1 MNKRIE
7 SIQTQVDHF
16 NQTIVKMDASIARIS
31 GVDKDILTKQR
42 NALSGYVGVLQ
53 SIVDEYSNDS
63 SSVTA

>member
-7 SIQTQVDHF
+7 SIQTQVERF
-16 NQTIVKMDASIARIS
+16 NQTIAKMDASIARIS

-42 NALSGYVGVLQ
+42 AALAAYASALQ
-53 SIVDEYSNDS
+53 AIVDEYSDDS